1 MVSSLDLPDP
11 SPTAD
16 VWGEEL
22 NAAITAVNA
31 DVETNKVQIAANAAL
46 LAGKADAS
54 AVSAALATKASNA
67 DLATKADISTVE
79 GKADASVV
87 NAELASI
94 NAELTTK
101 ASDSEMDSLALVV
114 NQKADT
120 SYVDTELAE
129 KADVTDIP
137 PEPLFLK
144 EGELVPVGTMAE
156 TVIYRTLDRAEDV
169 KVTHLSN
176 NNSEPITNF
185 ELPDDL
191 AVGDVLMAIA
201 VTTGSGRTYTW
212 AAPWT
217 EIFDFSQQRTTSAAI
232 YRIVDQAALDD
243 LTTPVITPSGN
254 FDSMVLAI
262 LKIEAQVETAWPA
275 YGSGNGRSGNTL
287 TSPSTTGFGISS
299 IATSPFSSF
308 DKEWVFAAAYSTI
321 LGGPAPTI
329 TLPAGF
335 ETMID
340 ATTGGLR
347 FKMGRRFSNTLPVAA
362 LSIGVSHVPSFANSN
377 YGGAHFV
384 TPTKEA

>member
-1 MVSSLDLPDP
+1 MVSNLDLPDP

-16 VWGEEL
+16 VWGQDL
-22 NAAITAVNA
+22 NDAIVAVNA

-54 AVSAALATKASNA
+54 AVTSALALKA
-67 DLATKADISTVE
+67 DLTALE

-87 NAELASI
+87 NAELNSI
-94 NAELTTK
+94 SAELATK
-101 ASDSEMDSLALVV
+101 AADSDLDSLTLVV

-120 SYVDTELAE
+120 SYVDTELAS

-144 EGELVPVGTMAE
+144 EGELVPVGTKAE

-176 NNSEPITNF
+176 NNAEPITNF

-191 AVGDVLMAIA
+191 AVGDVLLAIA

-217 EIFDFSQQRTTSAAI
+217 EIFDMSQQRTTSAAI

-243 LTTPVITPSGN
+243 LVTPVITPSGN
-254 FDSMVLAI
+254 FDSMVLAM

-308 DKEWVFAAAYSTI
+308 DKEWVFAAAYSGI
-321 LGGPAPTI
+321 LGGPAPSI